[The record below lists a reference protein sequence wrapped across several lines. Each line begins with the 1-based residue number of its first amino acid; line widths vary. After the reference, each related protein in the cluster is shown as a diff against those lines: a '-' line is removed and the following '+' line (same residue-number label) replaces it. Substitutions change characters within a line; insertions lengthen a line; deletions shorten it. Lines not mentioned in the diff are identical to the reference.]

1 MIKFTN
7 FTPSAKFTKLATQ
20 YDKLI
25 EDNKALGC
33 LWEGTAEEQKEKQEK
48 HKENYDK
55 MTKLEIPIFKEFYK
69 MLDKKCI
76 KVKTKGEGAFSYH
89 FLEDVK
95 FKKIP
100 KAKTSMF
107 SLNRVLFKTG
117 DAYEANLGK
126 CKFVHNSYST
136 GMITKDDARLLG
148 ANMMCWGEYG
158 IEVITKKEFDK
169 IYKDALCYTENNE
182 LAHKVGYGGMG
193 LVYPTIK
200 FAEEDAVFKD
210 YERRIKLAN
219 AEVALLKLRQKKYVI
234 ESKKKDIDNIIQG
247 KKSIRPLVEEMI
259 QTLVEKTEKQ
269 IKTKERAIKKLDG
282 GETK

>member
-33 LWEGTAEEQKEKQEK
+33 LWTGTAEEQKQKQEK
-48 HKENYDK
+48 HQENYNK
-55 MTKLEIPIFKEFYK
+55 MNTLEAPMFKEFYK

-76 KVKTKGEGAFSYH
+76 KVKTKGEGRFSYH
-89 FLEDVK
+89 YLEAVK

-100 KAKTSMF
+100 KEKTSMF
-107 SLNRVLFKTG
+107 SMNRILFKTG
-117 DAYEANLGK
+117 EAFEANLGK
-126 CKFVHNSYST
+126 CKYVHNSYST
-136 GMITKDDARLLG
+136 GLPTKDEARLLG
-148 ANMMCWGEYG
+148 QSMLCNGEYG
-158 IEVITKKEFDK
+158 VEVITKREFDK
-169 IYKDALCYTENNE
+169 IYKDALCQTEDND
-182 LAHKVGYGGMG
+182 LTHKVGYGGMG

-200 FAEEDAVFKD
+200 FAESDPVFKE
-210 YERRIKLAN
+210 YERRIKKAN

-234 ESKKKDIDNIIQG
+234 ESKKNDIDNIIQD
-247 KKSIRPLVEEMI
+247 KKAIRPLVEQMI

-269 IKTKERAIKKLDG
+269 IKSKERAIKKLDG
-282 GETK
+282 VTE